1 MIAKFRS
8 GRAIAAFAA
17 LSIVVAACSGAA
29 PPSAPSAAAPA
40 ASTGGAATA
49 AATAAAEPVTLVIW
63 TFSAGQ
69 EEEYGAV
76 DQAFM
81 AAHPNITIEQVPWPD
96 EWLAKARAAV
106 AAKKGPDV
114 MAIGGGVIIAGLQQ
128 GLVPLQ
134 DRVTDEQKANVRY
147 IDMSYSPDGNLYAM
161 PVQSAT
167 SAFLYN
173 KTLFTKAGLDPEMP
187 PQDWAGLVSACTA
200 LRSAGIE
207 PIGAGWKD
215 GYGLDYFHWNGGVHG
230 LTDEKRAAWNR
241 IELPMTDPGITI
253 GVKAAQELDKLEC
266 FQEGADARVF
276 YNEVKE
282 SFDAGESAII
292 MWPAGHAGTSL
303 AESEKAFGEGNLGV
317 FQIPTFPGGVR
328 SDGVE
333 SGPSQGYLIT
343 SFSEHQDEAWEYVS
357 FLASEEA
364 QTLRWEQ
371 FGVFPNNDLVDTT
384 TDEPVVRK
392 MLELSA
398 IPGNFAL
405 WMNTTDQAMTP
416 LRQNAARL
424 VHGQADV
431 EATFQE
437 MDAIQQKV
445 AEAFD

>member
-1 MIAKFRS
+1 MGSLSRHLGVSTAL
-8 GRAIAAFAA
+8 AIA
-17 LSIVVAACSGAA
+17 LSMAVAACSGATSSV
-29 PPSAPSAAAPA
+29 PPASAPASSVGVAP
-40 ASTGGAATA
+40 TTA
-49 AATAAAEPVTLVIW
+49 AADPVKLVIW

-76 DQAFM
+76 DRAFM

-96 EWLAKARAAV
+96 DWLAKARAAV

-128 GLVPLQ
+128 GFVPLQ
-134 DRVTDEQKANVRY
+134 GRVTDEQNASVRY
-147 IDMSYSPDGNLYAM
+147 IDMSYSPDGNLYAL
-161 PVQSAT
+161 PVQAAT

-173 KTLFTKAGLDPEMP
+173 KTLFAKAGLDPEKP
-187 PQDWAGLVSACTA
+187 PQDWAELVSACAA

-230 LTDEKRAAWNR
+230 LTDEKRASWNS
-241 IELPMTDPGITI
+241 IDLPMTDPGITL
-253 GVKAAQELDKLEC
+253 GVKAAQELDRLDC
-266 FQEGADARVF
+266 FQNGADARVF

-343 SFSEHQDEAWEYVS
+343 SFSEHQDEAWEYIS
-357 FLASEEA
+357 FLTSKEA
-364 QTLRWEQ
+364 QTIRWEQ
-371 FGVFPNNDLVDTT
+371 FGVFPNNNLVDTT
-384 TDEPVVRK
+384 TDDPVVRK
-392 MLELSA
+392 MLELTA

-431 EATFQE
+431 ETTFKE
-437 MDAIQQKV
+437 MDDIQRKV
-445 AEAFD
+445 AGAFNR